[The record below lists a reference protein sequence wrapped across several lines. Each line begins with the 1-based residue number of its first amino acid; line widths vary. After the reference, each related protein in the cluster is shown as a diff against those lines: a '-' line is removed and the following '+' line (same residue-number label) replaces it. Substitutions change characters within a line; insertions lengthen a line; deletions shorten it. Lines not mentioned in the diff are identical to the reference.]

1 MNSETEDARLSRN
14 ENDPHGIRERM
25 GIFFQIADAIPN
37 PIYLLDGNRC
47 YRDCNRAFERFM
59 GQSRQEIIGTA
70 VFHELPADRAELQ
83 QQADRDGALN
93 PDEILHL
100 ETTYRNRH
108 GKEFE
113 VIVTTAV
120 FPPVGAPEAIIGVL
134 TDISEI
140 KQTHHELRKVS
151 GMLEAVIKASP
162 LPITMVDTNFFVRL
176 WNPAAEKCFG
186 FTKDQVID
194 RIYPLWPDRDKEAN
208 EALKRFN
215 NDEVLYGSE
224 VLRKK
229 NDGTILRV
237 KRYTSPVRDRSGELI
252 GTMAV
257 LEDLTEQIKTESE
270 LLQASKM
277 AAVGELAS
285 GIAHEINNPN
295 MFMMTNAQFLS
306 EVWEDVSRILKRHA
320 DEHAGCLIAGLS
332 LAEALES
339 VPALLQGLVEG
350 SFRIRRIVE
359 TLKDFYRQEDTSSK
373 TLVDLRK
380 VIESSLFMLGNQI
393 KQTTD
398 HFLLSCEDSLPPVP
412 GNFHQLEQ
420 VLINVV
426 LNALQALKSRED
438 AVTLT
443 VSHNLRTE
451 MIDITVRDQ
460 GVGMEQETLERILDP
475 FFTTRL
481 DKGGSGLGLSI
492 SNRIVKQHGGTLR
505 FESRPGQGTTTVI
518 SLPSAGSAHDKD
530 THESDSR

>member
-1 MNSETEDARLSRN
+1 MNSETGDAQLSRE
-14 ENDPHGIRERM
+14 ENVPYGIRERM
-25 GIFFQIADAIPN
+25 GIFFQVADAISN
-37 PIYLLDGNRC
+37 PIYLLDVNRC
-47 YRDCNRAFERFM
+47 YRDCNRGFERFM
-59 GQSRQEIIGTA
+59 GLSKREIIGTA
-70 VFHELPADRAELQ
+70 VFHELPADRVEREQL
-83 QQADRDGALN
+83 ADPGGTPN
-93 PDEILHL
+93 PDEIRRV

-113 VIVTTAV
+113 VIVTCAV
-120 FPPVGAPEAIIGVL
+120 LPPDGAPEAILCVL
-134 TDISEI
+134 TDISDI
-140 KQTHHELRKVS
+140 KQAHSELRKAS

-176 WNPAAEKCFG
+176 WNPAAEQCFG
-186 FTKDQVID
+186 FSKDQVID
-194 RIYPLWPDRDKEAN
+194 KIYPLWPDRDKEAD

-229 NDGTILRV
+229 NDGTIIRV

-257 LEDLTEQIKTESE
+257 LEDMTEQIKTESE

-277 AAVGELAS
+277 AAIGELAS

-295 MFMMTNAQFLS
+295 MFMMTNAQVLS
-306 EVWEDVSRILKRHA
+306 EVWEDVSHMLKRHA

-332 LAEALES
+332 LEEALES

-380 VIESSLFMLGNQI
+380 VIESSVFMLENLI
-393 KQTTD
+393 KKTTD
-398 HFLLSCEDSLPPVP
+398 RFQLSCEDRLPPVR

-420 VLINVV
+420 VIINVV
-426 LNALQALKSRED
+426 LNALQALKCRED
-438 AVTLT
+438 AVNLT

-451 MIDITVRDQ
+451 MIDITVRDK
-460 GVGMEQETLERILDP
+460 GVGMGQETLERILDP

-505 FESRPGQGTTTVI
+505 FESLPGQGTTTVI
-518 SLPSAGSAHDKD
+518 SLPTTGSADD
-530 THESDSR
+530 EDIHEPDRR